1 MSLEAAPSGRRR
13 FFCREWAFVKL
24 SHCLD
29 QRPSSKTCGALVVGG
44 PGCGKT
50 ALCMELVWPTGP
62 PGARQHVLGQR
73 VLAHHF
79 CQAHDTET
87 LSVSGFVLSLV
98 RQLSQSVAGYQDRLQ
113 DSDVAAA
120 LDRAAL
126 DPDDAFKKG
135 VLFPLLELDPQP
147 PQPCLLLVDS
157 VDESLLVQVAPL
169 NGSSQQPSPSVN
181 GCSRTIAE
189 LLAAHHQLF
198 PQWLMLVCSAR
209 KQSKMVTRMFTG
221 FRKISLDDLRKA
233 SVVRDVQQYILCRLD
248 REESLRQQ
256 LSRDTAEALNQL
268 HIKSNGCFLYLER
281 LLDGVAERSVTLREI
296 RDIPGTLNGLYLWIC
311 QRLFARRQ
319 FPRLQPILN
328 ALLASRRPLTS
339 QDLFLCLWTRDQT
352 LTSEDF
358 SRRLLL
364 LSKVLVERDGYLLLF
379 HHSFAEW
386 LLDVKHCTQK
396 YLCHASEGHAMLAM
410 LYTVKGPDLTPVEM
424 QDFAHHLQRVP
435 TEGSL
440 QSFHFPLWIISSQ
453 APLERA
459 FCPTVGS
466 TAVPRDPGV
475 LRLLV
480 EAGAVLPGDSEEGQ
494 GDGDGDKIIGDKE
507 GSLGRVEKV
516 EEVPE
521 DPLEALLASGGT
533 VDDVDG
539 NGRTLL
545 HSSAYEGDLELV
557 RRLLEKRAQLEV
569 TDKNGQTPLNLAAR
583 QGHAEVVVT
592 LLAAK
597 ANPDHADNDGW
608 TPLRSSAWAGH
619 LQVVDVLL
627 DHGAQVDLADSE
639 QRTALRAASWGG
651 HEEIVSRLLAH
662 GADVNRADR
671 EGRTALIA
679 AAYMGHAEI
688 VEHLLE
694 QGAQVNHADAD
705 GRTALSVAA
714 LCVPASEGHAAVVAL
729 LLERNAD
736 VDHKDNEGMT
746 PLLVAAFEGH
756 KDVCE
761 LLLEGEADVDHTDN
775 SSRTPLF
782 AAASMGHGAVV
793 SLLLFWGAYV
803 DSIDGEGRTVLSI
816 AAAQGSIEVVQHLLD
831 RGLDE
836 LHRDN
841 AGWTPLH
848 YAALEGHAEVCTL
861 LMDAGAKASEL
872 DNEGRTPL
880 ILASQEGHVDAV
892 LSILKYSGHPPSLID
907 HKAHDGRTAFRVAA
921 LEGHKDTVHT
931 LVSYNA
937 DVNYQDADGR
947 STLYLLALDGRT
959 EMAEFIL
966 ARGADPDATDPE
978 GRTPLHVAA
987 WQGHCNVVDLLLSR
1001 GARID
1006 AQDHD
1011 QRTALQSA
1019 SWQGHANVVRLLLE
1033 RGAKVDHICV
1043 EGATALGIAAQEG
1056 HEAVV
1061 RTLLEY
1067 GADST
1072 HVDQCGRTPA
1082 RVAAKAGHGHV
1093 VKLLEEHAAMGRGSA
1108 STASLASASTA
1119 PCNAVLCP
1127 ESPEGDKRRSIV
1139 SNRSDSKSS
1148 SNRTSSTT
1156 KSQPNVPPQQVDSS
1170 EGLSFTQQIQQCTRP
1185 RHRTS
1190 RVLSPLHSEPRSP
1203 GSPGAHSS
1211 PASEW
1216 KPANHLP
1223 PCGVQGRRGPLPELP
1238 GRAKRNGIVTNPN
1251 CKGSK
1256 NRENSSNQLKNL
1268 ANYKDVIKSG
1278 SGIPVKKETPL

>member
-1 MSLEAAPSGRRR
+1 MSVACEAPRGGRRR

-29 QRPSSKTCGALVVGG
+29 QRPASKTCGALIVGG

-62 PGARQHVLGQR
+62 PGARQHALGQR

-98 RQLSQSVAGYQDRLQ
+98 RQLSQSVVGYQERLQ
-113 DSDVAAA
+113 DSEVAGA
-120 LDRAAL
+120 LDRASW

-135 VLFPLLELDPQP
+135 VLFPLLELDPP
-147 PQPCLLLVDS
+147 PPHPCLLLVDS
-157 VDESLLVQVAPL
+157 VDESLLVQVAPT
-169 NGSSQQPSPSVN
+169 NGNALQQQQQQQSPCVGGS
-181 GCSRTIAE
+181 SRTIAE

-198 PQWLMLVCSAR
+198 PEWLLLVCSAR
-209 KQSKMVTRMFTG
+209 KQSKTVTRLFTG

-248 REESLRQQ
+248 LEESLRQQ

-296 RDIPGTLNGLYLWIC
+296 RDIPGTLNGLYLWLC

-319 FPRLQPILN
+319 FPRVQPLLN
-328 ALLASRRPLTS
+328 ALLAARRPLTA

-358 SRRLLL
+358 TRRLSL
-364 LSKVLVERDGYLLLF
+364 LSKVLFERDGCLLLF

-410 LYTVKGPDLTPVEM
+410 VGTLRGPELTPVEL

-435 TEGSL
+435 TDGRL
-440 QSFHFPLWIISSQ
+440 QSFHFPLWIVMSE

-475 LRLLV
+475 VRLLV
-480 EAGAVLPGDSEEGQ
+480 EAGAVLPSD
-494 GDGDGDKIIGDKE
+494 D
-507 GSLGRVEKV
+507 

-521 DPLEALLASGGT
+521 DWEGSKGDGDNEKCSGKCEKAEKVPDDPLEALLVSGGS
-533 VDDVDG
+533 VDNVDG

-545 HSSAYEGDLELV
+545 HSAAYEGGLELV
-557 RRLLEKRAQLEV
+557 SRLLEKGAQLEV
-569 TDKNGQTPLNLAAR
+569 ADKNGQTPLNLAAR
-583 QGHAEVVVT
+583 QGHAEVVTT
-592 LLAAK
+592 LLTAG
-597 ANPDHADNDGW
+597 ANPDHADSDGW

-619 LQVVDVLL
+619 LQVVDALL
-627 DHGAQVDLADSE
+627 DQGAKVDLADSE

-679 AAYMGHAEI
+679 AAYMGHTEI

-694 QGAQVNHADAD
+694 HGAEVNHADAD

-714 LCVPASEGHAAVVAL
+714 LCVPASEGHASVVAL
-729 LLERNAD
+729 LLERGAD
-736 VDHKDNEGMT
+736 VDHTDKEGMT

-782 AAASMGHGAVV
+782 AAASMGHGSIV

-803 DSIDGEGRTVLSI
+803 DSIDTEGRTVLSI
-816 AAAQGSIEVVQHLLD
+816 AAAQGCVEVVQHLLD

-861 LMDAGAKASEL
+861 LMEGGAKASEL

-880 ILASQEGHVDAV
+880 ILAAQEGHVNAV
-892 LSILKYSGHPPSLID
+892 VAILEYSGHPPSLTD

-947 STLYLLALDGRT
+947 STLYLLALDGRA

-966 ARGADPDATDPE
+966 ARGADPEATDPE

-1011 QRTALQSA
+1011 HRTALQSA

-1033 RGAKVDHICV
+1033 RGAKVDHVCV

-1067 GADST
+1067 GADPT

-1082 RVAAKAGHGHV
+1082 RVAAKAGHVHV

-1108 STASLASASTA
+1108 STTSLASASTA

-1127 ESPEGDKRRSIV
+1127 ESPEGDKRRSLV

-1148 SNRTSSTT
+1148 SNRTGSTT
-1156 KSQPNVPPQQVDSS
+1156 KSQSNVPPQPTESG
-1170 EGLSFTQQIQQCTRP
+1170 EGLSFTQQIQQCTRS
-1185 RHRTS
+1185 RHRAS
-1190 RVLSPLHSEPRSP
+1190 RVLSPLHSEPHSP
-1203 GSPGAHSS
+1203 GSPGAQ
-1211 PASEW
+1211 AS
-1216 KPANHLP
+1216 P
-1223 PCGVQGRRGPLPELP
+1223 PCGPQGRRGPLPDPP

-1256 NRENSSNQLKNL
+1256 NRENASNRLKNL
-1268 ANYKDVIKSG
+1268 ANYKEVIRGG
-1278 SGIPVKKETPL
+1278 SKVPVKKETPL